1 MNKEKIKDHNQHNY
15 CCHHKNCSENNES
28 CVSIV
33 PIFNHL
39 EKSQM
44 DEIMGVTHSVSYK
57 KGEVIYSAGDQSDS
71 LYIVNTG
78 RVRIYR
84 LSEAGKEQLLR
95 ILKPGDFTGELAL
108 FNEAIH
114 EAYASAMV
122 DTSICTVKRSDLQE
136 LLLKYPTI
144 SFKLMAEFSKR
155 LEKVEKQTTRL
166 ATEKV
171 DTRIA
176 LFLAECIE
184 VGSKNNE
191 ITLPMSKKD
200 LASYLGTTP
209 ETISRKL
216 YELETLGYIR
226 LVSNKRIQILEL
238 ESLLLI

>member
-1 MNKEKIKDHNQHNY
+1 MTGKTNKIHENFKVCSNQG
-15 CCHHKNCSENNES
+15 CCSGYHENCVAS
-28 CVSIV
+28 V

-44 DEIMGVTHSVSYK
+44 DEIMTVTHSISYK
-57 KGEVIYSAGDQSDS
+57 KGEIIYRAGDQSNS
-71 LYIVNTG
+71 LYIVNQG

-84 LSEAGKEQLLR
+84 LSESGKEQLLR
-95 ILKPGDFTGELAL
+95 ILNPGDFTGELAL
-108 FNEAIH
+108 FNDSIH
-114 EAYASAMV
+114 EAYASAML
-122 DTSICTVKRSDLQE
+122 DTSVCTVKGSDFQN

-144 SFKLMAEFSKR
+144 ALKVMAEFSTR

-176 LFLAECIE
+176 LFLAECIDNA
-184 VGSKNNE
+184 SNNNE
-191 ITLPMSKKD
+191 ITLPMNKKD

-216 YELETLGYIR
+216 LEFETLGYIKQM
-226 LVSNKRIQILEL
+226 SNKKIRILDL
-238 ESLLLI
+238 ESLLLT

>member
-1 MNKEKIKDHNQHNY
+1 MNNKSLKTIGQQKICQHIG
-15 CCHHKNCSENNES
+15 CCGANEES
-28 CVSIV
+28 CISLV

-44 DEIMGVTHSVSYK
+44 DEIKAVTNSISYK
-57 KGEVIYSAGDQSDS
+57 KGEIIYRAGDQSNS
-71 LYIVNTG
+71 LYIVNKG

-84 LSEAGKEQLLR
+84 LSETGKEQLLR

-108 FNEAIH
+108 FNDTIH
-114 EAYASAMV
+114 EAYASAMI
-122 DTSICTVKRSDLQE
+122 DTSVCTVKGSDFQN

-144 SFKLMAEFSKR
+144 SLKVMAEFSTR
-155 LEKVEKQTTRL
+155 LEKAEKQTTRL

-176 LFLAECIE
+176 LFLAECIDDA
-184 VGSKNNE
+184 SNNNE
-191 ITLPMSKKD
+191 ITLPMNKKD

-216 YELETLGYIR
+216 LEFETLGYIKQI
-226 LVSNKRIQILEL
+226 SNKKIQILDL
-238 ESLLLI
+238 ENLLLT